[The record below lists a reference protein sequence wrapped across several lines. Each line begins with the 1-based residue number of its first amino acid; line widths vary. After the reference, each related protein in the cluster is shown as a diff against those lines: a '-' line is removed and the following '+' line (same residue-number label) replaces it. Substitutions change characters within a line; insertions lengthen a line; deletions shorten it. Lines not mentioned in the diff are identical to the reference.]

1 MSVPFSGALRRSGGI
16 VSAIGKQLKSVNLKG
31 VKRITMQFDPFAENV
46 KSTREFLFLLST
58 PKVAATNPKC
68 VVKPEIVCD
77 RQPANIK
84 FALIDSAQ
92 EQAQVKEIRFNS
104 DNLNTLELLQLCNK
118 HVSSLAPREEI
129 TNKVLTKA
137 EKQKLAGGAGGG
149 KKATKKK

>member
-1 MSVPFSGALRRSGGI
+1 MSVPFSGTLRRSGGI

-31 VKRITMQFDPFAENV
+31 VKRITVQFDPFAENV

-58 PKVAATNPKC
+58 PKVSLSNPKC

-77 RQPANIK
+77 RSPAFIK
-84 FALIDSAQ
+84 FSLIDSAQ
-92 EQAQVKEIRFNS
+92 EQAKVKEIRFNS
-104 DNLNTLELLQLCNK
+104 ANLNTLELLQLCNQ
-118 HVSSLAPREEI
+118 HVSTLAPPEEI

-137 EKQKLAGGAGGG
+137 EKQKLGGGAGGG

>member
-1 MSVPFSGALRRSGGI
+1 MSVPFIGALRRSGGI

-31 VKRITMQFDPFAENV
+31 VKRITVQFDPFAENV

-149 KKATKKK
+149 KKATKEK